1 MSTKIRQFIQV
12 FSGTSL
18 IGIGISLNYL
28 ANLGLGPWGVF
39 HDGLS
44 KTLGISYGRT
54 IIITGVAVMLLWI
67 PLKQKPGLGTIV
79 DIFLVG
85 IVADLIIL
93 NFELSDSIF
102 LSLTLIAFGIILI
115 GAGTAIYVGADL
127 GAGPRDGVMV
137 GLETIGLKIGTA
149 RNLIELFAFLTGWLL
164 GGLVGYV
171 TILFVIGIG
180 PVVQIV
186 LPYVDT
192 VSYTHLTLP
201 TKA

>member
-54 IIITGVAVMLLWI
+54 IIITGVAVMLIWI

-186 LPYVDT
+186 LPYVDMR
-192 VSYTHLTLP
+192 
-201 TKA
+201 KND

>member
-1 MSTKIRQFIQV
+1 
-12 FSGTSL
+12 
-18 IGIGISLNYL
+18 
-28 ANLGLGPWGVF
+28 
-39 HDGLS
+39 
-44 KTLGISYGRT
+44 
-54 IIITGVAVMLLWI
+54 MLLWI

-93 NFELSDSIF
+93 NFGLSDSIF

-186 LPYVDT
+186 LPYVDMR
-192 VSYTHLTLP
+192 
-201 TKA
+201 KND

>member
-67 PLKQKPGLGTIV
+67 PLKQKPGIGTVV
-79 DIFLVG
+79 DIFVVG

-102 LSLTLIAFGIILI
+102 LSLSLIAFGIILI

-180 PVVQIV
+180 PVVQMV
-186 LPYVDT
+186 LPYVDMR
-192 VSYTHLTLP
+192 
-201 TKA
+201 KND

>member
-93 NFELSDSIF
+93 NFGLSDSIF

-180 PVVQIV
+180 PVVHIV
-186 LPYVDT
+186 LPYVDMR
-192 VSYTHLTLP
+192 
-201 TKA
+201 KND

>member
-67 PLKQKPGLGTIV
+67 PLKQKPGIGTIV

-180 PVVQIV
+180 PVVQMV
-186 LPYVDT
+186 LPYVDMR
-192 VSYTHLTLP
+192 
-201 TKA
+201 KND

>member
-54 IIITGVAVMLLWI
+54 IIFTGVAVMLLWI

-93 NFELSDSIF
+93 NFELSDSIL

-186 LPYVDT
+186 LPYVDMR
-192 VSYTHLTLP
+192 
-201 TKA
+201 KND

>member
-180 PVVQIV
+180 PVVQMV
-186 LPYVDT
+186 LPYVD
-192 VSYTHLTLP
+192 LR
-201 TKA
+201 KND

>member
-54 IIITGVAVMLLWI
+54 IIVTGVAVMLLWI

-186 LPYVDT
+186 LPYVDMR
-192 VSYTHLTLP
+192 
-201 TKA
+201 KND

>member
-1 MSTKIRQFIQV
+1 VLTKIRQFIQV

-93 NFELSDSIF
+93 NFELSDNIF

-180 PVVQIV
+180 PVVQMV
-186 LPYVDT
+186 LPYVDMRKN
-192 VSYTHLTLP
+192 V
-201 TKA
+201 

>member
-1 MSTKIRQFIQV
+1 MLTKIRQFIQV

-67 PLKQKPGLGTIV
+67 PLKQKPGIGTVV

-186 LPYVDT
+186 LPYVDMR
-192 VSYTHLTLP
+192 
-201 TKA
+201 KND

>member
-44 KTLGISYGRT
+44 KPLGISYGRT

-67 PLKQKPGLGTIV
+67 PLKQKPGIGTVV

-186 LPYVDT
+186 LPYVDMR
-192 VSYTHLTLP
+192 
-201 TKA
+201 KND

>member
-1 MSTKIRQFIQV
+1 MWTKIRQFFQV

-18 IGIGISLNYL
+18 IGVGISLNYL

-67 PLKQKPGLGTIV
+67 PLKQKPGIGTIV

-137 GLETIGLKIGTA
+137 GLESIGLKIGTA

-180 PVVQIV
+180 PVVQMV
-186 LPYVDT
+186 LPYVDMR
-192 VSYTHLTLP
+192 
-201 TKA
+201 KNA

>member
-115 GAGTAIYVGADL
+115 GSGTAIYVGADL

-180 PVVQIV
+180 PVVQMV
-186 LPYVDT
+186 LPYVDMR
-192 VSYTHLTLP
+192 
-201 TKA
+201 KND

>member
-102 LSLTLIAFGIILI
+102 LSLALIAFGIILI

-137 GLETIGLKIGTA
+137 GLESIGLKIGTA

-180 PVVQIV
+180 PVVQMV
-186 LPYVDT
+186 LPYVDMR
-192 VSYTHLTLP
+192 
-201 TKA
+201 KNA

>member
-1 MSTKIRQFIQV
+1 MSTKIRQLIQV

-67 PLKQKPGLGTIV
+67 PLKQKPGIGTVV

-180 PVVQIV
+180 PVVQMV
-186 LPYVDT
+186 LPYVDMR
-192 VSYTHLTLP
+192 
-201 TKA
+201 KND

>member
-186 LPYVDT
+186 LPL
-192 VSYTHLTLP
+192 SLIHI
-201 TKA
+201 

>member
-1 MSTKIRQFIQV
+1 MLTKTRQFIQV

-67 PLKQKPGLGTIV
+67 PLKQKPGIGTII

-93 NFELSDSIF
+93 NFDLSDSIF
-102 LSLTLIAFGIILI
+102 LSLALIAFGIILI

-180 PVVQIV
+180 PVVQMV
-186 LPYVDT
+186 LPYVDMR
-192 VSYTHLTLP
+192 
-201 TKA
+201 KND

>member
-18 IGIGISLNYL
+18 IGVGISLNYL

-44 KTLGISYGRT
+44 KTLGISYGKT

-180 PVVQIV
+180 PVVQMV
-186 LPYVDT
+186 LPYVDMR
-192 VSYTHLTLP
+192 
-201 TKA
+201 KND